1 MRNRRQPHQHPA
13 PEPVSDA
20 SAGGNRGATGPD
32 TSDVTIDVTS
42 SRTAPGRR
50 RRRSRT
56 ARTADA
62 EADHQMYRDHRRA
75 LPDHVARAASPASP
89 LGPFHRPHGGRQVT
103 RLVDPA
109 LGRVQVCPLL
119 GWDLGLGADRRRLR
133 WGSRG
138 DRRSEPGVSGLSG
151 DGEVSVERLEVA
163 DGGGSPVRLQCSA
176 QHADAFLST

>member
-56 ARTADA
+56 ARTAEA

-119 GWDLGLGADRRRLR
+119 GWDLGLARTGGGCA
-133 WGSRG
+133 G
-138 DRRSEPGVSGLSG
+138 DRGATAGRKPGVSRLSG

-163 DGGGSPVRLQCSA
+163 DGWGSPVRRQCSA
-176 QHADAFLST
+176 QHADAFLPT